1 VRRVALAPA
10 LLLSALAASCGSGP
24 GVMFEPPPRAY
35 SDAEA
40 LFLLKD
46 YKAARRKFETFAR
59 SDPRSP
65 FASRAHYWAG
75 VSALKVGDIRDAR
88 THIGIACARCE
99 SRFVRGLCFF
109 SLGECDFAGGMYR
122 SAIANY
128 RRALKYPGAQKAGI
142 LYKVGRCY
150 RGLGMERKAGMCFDR
165 VASEYPD
172 SDFAGLLG
180 TKGDEK
186 PGVSSDGFTVQ
197 AGVFG
202 RRSNAEKLRAR
213 LEKRGYP
220 AHLRLVHRAGSV
232 LYYVRVG
239 RYDTRKRAEAV
250 ARGMRAAGF
259 DAVAIP

>member
-1 VRRVALAPA
+1 VRRVALAA
-10 LLLSALAASCGSGP
+10 VLLLCALAASCGSGP
-24 GVMFEPPPRAY
+24 EVISEPPPRAY

-46 YKAARRKFETFAR
+46 YKAALRKFETFAR

-65 FASRAHYWAG
+65 FAPRAHYWAG
-75 VSALKVGDIRDAR
+75 VSALNVGDIREAR

-109 SLGECDFAGGMYR
+109 SLGECDFAEGMYR

-128 RRALKYPGAQKAGI
+128 RRALKYAGSQKARI
-142 LYKVGRCY
+142 LYNVGRCY
-150 RGLGMERKAGMCFDR
+150 LGLGREREAEMCFGR

-172 SDFAGLLG
+172 SDVAGLLG
-180 TKGDEK
+180 SKGDEK
-186 PGVSSDGFTVQ
+186 PGISSDGFTVQ

-202 RRSNAEKLRAR
+202 GRSNAEKLRGR

-220 AHLRLVHRAGSV
+220 AHLRLVHRAGGV

-239 RYDTRKRAEAV
+239 RYDTKKRAEAV